1 MNKWWIQNS
10 RGAAL
15 ALVVA
20 LTAWL
25 ISLFTPS
32 FLNSII
38 LALIFGIIV
47 GNLWSIQDTLGTG
60 INWTSSKLLEW
71 SIVFLAFSINYKS
84 FSQLGWTKLGG
95 MVVIIGSILFLTY
108 ALAKKFKC
116 PTSTGYLVG
125 FGTAICGSS
134 AIAALAPGIDKEKED
149 VAISMAVVNLYGTL
163 GMLFLP
169 LILNQFSFSDEQN
182 GWILGGSLH
191 AVGNV
196 VGAGYGMSKNIGD
209 LALTTK
215 LSRVA
220 LLTPS
225 LIFFNFLINRKKKLG
240 HWSAYFHL
248 PWYLAIF
255 IFITLFVSVVDLPT
269 TWIGSAETIGKYLL
283 TIAMAAIGLKVGI
296 KKLLDAG
303 KKGLGFGLVIFL
315 LQLSLLWL
323 FK

>member
-1 MNKWWIQNS
+1 MNNWWIQNG
-10 RGAAL
+10 RGVML
-15 ALVVA
+15 SLVVA
-20 LTAWL
+20 LSAWL

-38 LALIFGIIV
+38 LALIVGIIV
-47 GNLWSIQDTLGTG
+47 GNLWSLPVSLGTG
-60 INWTSSKLLEW
+60 VNWTSSKLLEW

-84 FSQLGWTKLGG
+84 FSQLGGAKLGG
-95 MVVIIGSILFLTY
+95 MILIVGTVLFFTY
-108 ALAKKFKC
+108 FLAKKFKC

-196 VGAGYGMSKNIGD
+196 VGAGYGMSKSIGD

-220 LLTPS
+220 LLTPG
-225 LIFFNFLINRKKKLG
+225 LIFFNFLINRKKNLG
-240 HWSAYFHL
+240 NWRAYFHL
-248 PWYLAIF
+248 PWYLVVF
-255 IFITLFVSVVDLPT
+255 IVITLFVSVVDLPT
-269 TWIGSAETIGKYLL
+269 TWIGYAETSGKYLL
-283 TIAMAAIGLKVGI
+283 TIAMAAIGLKVGV
-296 KKLLDAG
+296 KKLFDAG

-315 LQLSLLWL
+315 LQLSLLWFL
-323 FK
+323 